1 MNKQNVVDPYNTMGY
16 YTEIKR
22 NELLIHTIEI
32 NLKCILLRKRSQ
44 MHKAYI
50 IYGFVYITLE
60 KAKLQGRKQISGCQG
75 QQGWREWFSMHM
87 FHGGIRWVIEKLHM
101 ELL

>member
-1 MNKQNVVDPYNTMGY
+1 MNKQNVIDPYNTMGY

-50 IYGFVYITLE
+50 IYGFVYITLWKRQNYRE
-60 KAKLQGRKQISGCQG
+60 ENRSVVVRISRGGGNGFLC
-75 QQGWREWFSMHM
+75 M

-101 ELL
+101 ELS